1 MQKILLPIFLFISS
15 VFFAQSNNYLDEI
28 LMLENKISN
37 KQFLDTVL
45 TIKYDKAL
53 IDAKKY
59 FLLIQKAEKIAL
71 QLNDEESLVKA
82 YESYSLYYHFT
93 SKTELSIQYNLKASK
108 IYEKNNDTEK
118 YAGSLINLG
127 WQIKDSDLDKAI
139 FYTLSGIKV
148 LEKRNILSLK
158 LSAAYNNYGVLKQR
172 KNELDSALIFHKK
185 SLLIAEKNKDSIGIP
200 FSQTYMA
207 EVFLKKKKFDEAE
220 KMFNNALQIRIKRND
235 IYGITDSFL
244 YLADLFYAK
253 KDFEKAIIYFKKGEE
268 IAIKNSYFPLRKYAA
283 EYLYKS
289 YEATADLKNALA
301 YHKIFTNL
309 KDSILNKETNSKV
322 AELEIQYQSAI
333 KEKEISQQK
342 EALLAQKLVIKN
354 RNFYLVLITFALLF
368 LAVIFFSIY
377 KKNQFQKVQLQKE
390 IDLKD
395 ALSIIKTQNKLQEQR
410 LRISRDLHDNIGAQ
424 LTFIISS
431 LDNLKYISK
440 DANQALKEKLTN
452 ISTFTSDTI
461 HQLRDTIWAMNKTEI
476 SVEDLH
482 TRILSFVQK
491 AKVAMPKIEFD
502 VNYEIDTNVGFSS
515 LMGINIFR
523 VLQEAI
529 NNAIKYAE
537 AQKISIQLYKNQ
549 DDFKVSIID
558 NGKGFD
564 LKRVDL
570 GNGLSNMEQR
580 ISEIDGKLTIE
591 SNIGKGSEISISV
604 SLKNKSNDT

>member
-1 MQKILLPIFLFISS
+1 MQKILFPIFFSISS

-28 LMLENKISN
+28 LLLENKISN
-37 KQFLDTVL
+37 KQFLDTIL
-45 TIKYDKAL
+45 KIEYDKAL

-59 FLLIQKAEKIAL
+59 VVLVEKAEKLAL
-71 QLNDEESLVKA
+71 KLKDQESLAKS
-82 YESYSLYYHFT
+82 YEAYSLYYHFT
-93 SKTELSIQYNLKASK
+93 SKTELSIKYNLKASK
-108 IYEKNNDTEK
+108 IYEENNDTEK
-118 YAGSLINLG
+118 YVGSFINLG
-127 WQIKDSDLDKAI
+127 WQIKDRDLNKAI

-148 LEKRNILSLK
+148 LEKRKPLSLK

-172 KNELDSALIFHKK
+172 KNELDSALVFHKK
-185 SLLIAEKNKDSIGIP
+185 SLFIAEKNKDSIGIP
-200 FSQTYMA
+200 FSQTHIA
-207 EVFLKKKKFDEAE
+207 EVFMKKKKFDEAE
-220 KMFNNALQIRIKRND
+220 KMFHEALQIRIKRND
-235 IYGITDSFL
+235 IFGITDSYL

-253 KDFEKAIIYFKKGEE
+253 KDFKNAIIYFKKGEE

-289 YEATADLKNALA
+289 YEATADLKNTLI
-301 YHKIFTNL
+301 YFKIFNNL

-333 KEKEISQQK
+333 KEKEIAQQK
-342 EALLAQKLVIKN
+342 EILLAQELVIKN

-377 KKNQFQKVQLQKE
+377 KKNQFQRVQLQKE

-395 ALSIIKTQNKLQEQR
+395 ALATIKTQNRLQEQR

-431 LDNLKYISK
+431 LDNLKYLSK
-440 DANQALKEKLTN
+440 DANHAMKEKLSN
-452 ISTFTSDTI
+452 ISSFTSDTI

-491 AKVAMPKIEFD
+491 AKVAIPKTEFD
-502 VNYEIDTNVGFSS
+502 INYEIDTNVGFSS

-523 VLQEAI
+523 VVQEGI

-537 AQKISIQLYKNQ
+537 AEKITINLYKNR

-564 LKRVDL
+564 LKTVDL

-580 ISEIDGKLTIE
+580 ISEIEGKLTID
-591 SNIGKGSEISISV
+591 SNIGKGSEIKISV
-604 SLKNKSNDT
+604 SLKNKSNDA